1 MSPIGKIFIVINL
14 ALSAAFLGWASN
26 VVATSQDWKTKH
38 NEAVAECDT
47 KVENYKG
54 ELSDLRTELSAVRDD
69 KKAAVDSLSS
79 EKNRADRAERER
91 DDQITENQQMRGDLT
106 KLQSSMDDYNQHLSS
121 VDARLA
127 QATQAQRDAD
137 REAADARQAQKD
149 AEIALSDAEEAARQA
164 EMKAA
169 DLMDELAAAKKLT
182 SDLDAQLTALVDYTG
197 VAISDVLAQ
206 KDIEGAV
213 VSVKLDVAPGLVSI
227 NRGSEDG
234 VKLGTTFDV
243 FNGRTYKGRVRVQI
257 VHDTWSSAILIR
269 KGAEGQDI
277 TAGDMVATRL

>member
-14 ALSAAFLGWASN
+14 ALAAAFLGWASN

-38 NEAVAECDT
+38 EVAVDKLDSDT
-47 KVENYKG
+47 ANLNG

-69 KKAAVDSLSS
+69 KKSATDSLSA

-106 KLQSSMDDYNQHLSS
+106 KLQSSMDAYNSHLSS
-121 VDARLA
+121 VDTRLA
-127 QATQAQRDAD
+127 QATEAQRDAD
-137 REAADARQAQKD
+137 REASDARQEQKD
-149 AEIALSDAEEAARQA
+149 AEHGQSNAEESARQS
-164 EMKAA
+164 EMKVD
-169 DLMDELAAAKKLT
+169 DLRDRLAAATKLT

-206 KDIEGAV
+206 QDIEGAV
-213 VSVKLDVAPGLVSI
+213 VSAKMDVAPGLVSI

-257 VHDTWSSAILIR
+257 VHGTWSSAILIR
-269 KGAEGQDI
+269 KGAEGEAI
-277 TAGDMVATRL
+277 SAGDSVATRL